1 MFENVLGQPAAG
13 QLALDIEGG
22 RLAPAMLFS
31 GPQASGKGTAALE
44 LGRIVSCENSGT
56 GRQAPWNCG
65 CPSCAR
71 HRLLLHPDLL
81 CLGPRP
87 FSAEIA
93 ASSAAFLGEPSAA
106 AAKTLF
112 IRSVRKLLLRF
123 SPVLWEDDPKLSKL
137 GSLVSVLEEGLDEL
151 DAGISRDAGALKKTV
166 DSILSDAF
174 KLESEGISESVP
186 IAQIRRAAWWCRLAP
201 AGKGK
206 LLLIENAECMQEG
219 ARNSLL
225 KLLEEP
231 PGPVTLVLTS
241 SRPGALIRTILSRL
255 RPYRFAARGPET
267 EREVIRRVFRVE
279 KDGANSHGERDLISA
294 YLENFLPVP
303 RETLD
308 ALAAFFAAS
317 AAYKAALLAR
327 KKSPP
332 VQSEA
337 VVLLGKYAAPLAEK
351 AGFGR
356 PVSTCREAV
365 AVVLKSAA
373 DFEIRSVFSRFL
385 RFLLAHVSQ
394 GARQMASPG
403 LVAYNNVWKKC
414 AACCESAVTVYN
426 QSPGL
431 ALERL
436 FIDASCGMAEL

>member
-1 MFENVLGQPAAG
+1 VFENVLGQPAAD
-13 QLALDIEGG
+13 QLALDIS
-22 RLAPAMLFS
+22 RRSLAPAMLFS
-31 GPQASGKGTAALE
+31 GPQGSGKGTAALE
-44 LGRIVSCENSGT
+44 LGRIISCENNG
-56 GRQAPWNCG
+56 APWNCG
-65 CPSCAR
+65 CPACAR
-71 HRLLLHPDLL
+71 HRVLLHPDLL

-93 ASSAAFLGEPSAA
+93 ASSAAFLGDPSALA
-106 AAKTLF
+106 ARTLF

-123 SPVLWEDDPKLSKL
+123 NPVLWEDDPKLSKL
-137 GSLVSVLEEGLDEL
+137 GSLVSALEEGLDEL
-151 DAGISRDAGALKKTV
+151 DAGISGDAEALKKTAA
-166 DSILSDAF
+166 SILGDAF
-174 KLESEGISESVP
+174 KLESGGISESIP

-206 LLLIENAECMQEG
+206 LFLIENAECMQEG

-231 PGPVTLVLTS
+231 PGPVSLVLTT
-241 SRPGALIRTILSRL
+241 SRPGALMRTILSRL
-255 RPYRFAARGPET
+255 RPYRFAARGPAA

-279 KDGANSHGERDLISA
+279 QSGAGSHDERDIISA

-303 RETLD
+303 GETLD

-327 KKSPP
+327 KKSPHA
-332 VQSEA
+332 QSEA

-351 AGFGR
+351 AGLGR
-356 PVSTCREAV
+356 PAATCKEA
-365 AVVLKSAA
+365 ASVVLKGAA
-373 DFEIRSVFSRFL
+373 DFEIRSMFPRFL

-394 GARQMASPG
+394 GARQMASPE
-403 LVAYNNVWKKC
+403 LIPYNNIWKEC
-414 AACCESAVTVYN
+414 AARCESAVTVYN

-436 FIDASCGMAEL
+436 FTDASRGMAEL